1 MQAALKLTARVLP
14 GKRSEFTAPE
24 LTEGEDVELIVL
36 QSDKSVPPSA
46 QPFSTLTF
54 RLNARFQNVHHG
66 RFEIRFS
73 TSNEML
79 WIYGDLGIACLLY
92 QSVINS

>member
-46 QPFSTLTF
+46 QPFSTAWEYL
-54 RLNARFQNVHHG
+54 
-66 RFEIRFS
+66 
-73 TSNEML
+73 
-79 WIYGDLGIACLLY
+79 
-92 QSVINS
+92 QSLKPVEHTPEEWETIERELQAEKDSWER